1 MRHPTAR
8 RSKEEYAAQLEDTI
22 RERILE
28 SAGLALTIMT
38 IGSRSQVEGDRCI
51 GTLAFKQPFI
61 HLKGTNY
68 CTHLL
73 LCRGQDFGR
82 DDS

>member
-1 MRHPTAR
+1 MTEAEWLSCDHP
-8 RSKEEYAAQLEDTI
+8 AAMLIHLRGEV
-22 RERILE
+22 
-28 SAGLALTIMT
+28 AAK
-38 IGSRSQVEGDRCI
+38 GSRSQVEGDRCI

-82 DDS
+82 DDSVNYQAKPP